1 MNDITSTVQAA
12 SVVVNEE
19 GNSVNINKAVDINHF
34 RPYDSQLPVPELKG
48 YRTVKV
54 IYRENKATGKKAG
67 ETSYIRIPDYITEQ
81 AVADK
86 LEVFMPYFVSYL
98 QGQEDEIIKELH
110 KNGATEVKPETLT
123 LDAILGQLEN
133 SQQSVRLNSE
143 KIVEWF
149 RDNVADK
156 LADAV
161 AAKLGV
167 SDEPTEAELEKLVNI
182 VSVYEKKLASLAS
195 PKTAYRPEE
204 AEMLQKALEVTGGKD
219 TVVGNRFYKRLED
232 MKTKTPDDLL
242 LSL

>member
-1 MNDITSTVQAA
+1 MNDITSNVQAA
-12 SVVVNEE
+12 SVVVNAE
-19 GNSVNINKAVDINHF
+19 VNENVDINHF

-54 IYRENKATGKKAG
+54 IYRENKKTGEKAG

-86 LEVFMPYFVSYL
+86 LEQFMPFFVSYL
-98 QGQEDEIIKELH
+98 QSQEDELIKQLH
-110 KNGATEVKPETLT
+110 KNGATEIKEGTLS
-123 LDAILGQLEN
+123 LDAVLEHLEN

-149 RDNVADK
+149 RDNMADK
-156 LADAV
+156 LADAF
-161 AAKLGV
+161 AEKMGV
-167 SDEPTEAELEKLVNI
+167 SEEPTEAELEKLVTI
-182 VSVYEKKLASLAS
+182 VGVYEKKLASLAS

-204 AEMLQKALEVTGGKD
+204 AETLQKALEVTGGKD
-219 TVVGNRFYKRLED
+219 TVVGSRFYKRLED
-232 MKTKTPDDLL
+232 MKTKTPEDLL